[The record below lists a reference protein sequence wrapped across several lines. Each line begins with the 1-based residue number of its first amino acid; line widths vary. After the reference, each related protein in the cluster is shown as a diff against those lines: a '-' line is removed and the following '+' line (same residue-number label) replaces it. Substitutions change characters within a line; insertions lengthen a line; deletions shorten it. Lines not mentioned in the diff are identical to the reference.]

1 MNVLVI
7 IIVVVTVFVV
17 IRAYALRND
26 EQRKQVRSEIAD
38 RIEERDN
45 LNVEVQPKEE
55 ISTCNSLF
63 NRSSSLEEYNF
74 INELGGSIEVEI
86 KGLSYRMLQERQRA
100 KLLRSGENLML
111 KREYNNPV
119 DKHAVAIY
127 SNDNYQLGYI
137 PANLAEGVS
146 NLLEKKYDLE
156 CMVSSKTNH
165 ELPYVHIQLSYTSD
179 KRIKINE
186 IFNEKWKKLDLK
198 ETFRRRLGN
207 AWSKQLND
215 SYLDTISIYGEYVNV
230 ELFLVKEVVR
240 TKANEE
246 KELQYY
252 YNNNISYENIEMAK
266 EYENCRMYD
275 EAIQLYKTNISLKE
289 SLSKSALRLSVLY
302 NKRHQYDES
311 INVLQ
316 ETISLLDIIREQY
329 DNTEKLKDRLDRLKN
344 KEHIKVNEHV
354 KYKVER
360 LKENMKRTERAIVS
374 LEEKGKDSLA
384 EKARLRL
391 QQYKSELIEI
401 EK

>member
-156 CMVSSKTNH
+156 CMVS
-165 ELPYVHIQLSYTSD
+165 
-179 KRIKINE
+179 
-186 IFNEKWKKLDLK
+186 
-198 ETFRRRLGN
+198 
-207 AWSKQLND
+207 
-215 SYLDTISIYGEYVNV
+215 
-230 ELFLVKEVVR
+230 
-240 TKANEE
+240 
-246 KELQYY
+246 
-252 YNNNISYENIEMAK
+252 
-266 EYENCRMYD
+266 
-275 EAIQLYKTNISLKE
+275 
-289 SLSKSALRLSVLY
+289 
-302 NKRHQYDES
+302 
-311 INVLQ
+311 
-316 ETISLLDIIREQY
+316 
-329 DNTEKLKDRLDRLKN
+329 
-344 KEHIKVNEHV
+344 
-354 KYKVER
+354 
-360 LKENMKRTERAIVS
+360 
-374 LEEKGKDSLA
+374 
-384 EKARLRL
+384 
-391 QQYKSELIEI
+391 
-401 EK
+401 